1 VIPPWVDVDEYPFAV
16 RALDVGDGVMRYVDE
31 GTGDPILMVHGTPT
45 WSFLYR
51 HVVKGLRDR
60 HRCLA
65 PDNLGFGLSE
75 KPPGI
80 PYRPQDQARRLARF
94 VDTLKLKDLTLVVHD
109 FGGPIGLA
117 YALDRPENVRRLI
130 LFNTWMWSFTGD
142 RRYERAGRFLGS
154 RVGRFLFE
162 RCGFSAN
169 VLFRQAL
176 ADRRRY
182 SWAIHRHYRRA
193 LGNAGR
199 HVTWLYAREVLGSGV
214 WYDSLWQRRE
224 RLRPIPALLVWGAK
238 DPAFG
243 AVLPRWREVFAHAE
257 VLELADVGHAPPEE
271 RGPELVPIVARFLD
285 DLRDEKERA

>member
-1 VIPPWVDVDEYPFAV
+1 VIPSWVDLDEYPFAV
-16 RALDVGDGVMRYVDE
+16 RALDVGEGVMRYVDE
-31 GTGDPILMVHGTPT
+31 GTGGPILMVHGTPT

-51 HVVKGLRDR
+51 HLIKGLRGR
-60 HRCLA
+60 HRCVA

-80 PYRPQDQARRLARF
+80 AYRPQDQARRLARL
-94 VDTLKLKDLTLVVHD
+94 VDMLGLEDVTLVVHD

-117 YALDRPENVRRLI
+117 YALDHPENVRRLVI
-130 LFNTWMWSFTGD
+130 FNTWMWSLAGD
-142 RRYERAGRFLGS
+142 RRYERAGRFFGS

-162 RCGFSAN
+162 RWGFSPN

-176 ADRRRY
+176 GDRHRY
-182 SWAIHRHYRRA
+182 SRAIHRHYRRA

-214 WYDSLWQRRE
+214 WYDSLWQRRD
-224 RLRPIPALLVWGAK
+224 RLRGIPALLVWGMK

-243 AVLPRWREVFAHAE
+243 TFLTRWREVFERAE
-257 VLELADVGHAPPEE
+257 VLELFDVGHAPPEE
-271 RGPELVPIVARFLD
+271 RGPELVPVIGRFLD
-285 DLRDEKERA
+285 DPRNEGGRA